1 MSSTQSAH
9 ESGLVKSWEQVM
21 DIFEEATDAI
31 IHSVDSQDRSQAQD
45 PPTYRHWLGSGWGK
59 DS

>member
-1 MSSTQSAH
+1 
-9 ESGLVKSWEQVM
+9 M

-45 PPTYRHWLGSGWGK
+45 PPTYGHWLGSGWGQAGGK
-59 DS
+59 TRDPTS

>member
-1 MSSTQSAH
+1 
-9 ESGLVKSWEQVM
+9 M

-45 PPTYRHWLGSGWGK
+45 PLLMDTGWGQAGGK
-59 DS
+59 TRDPTS